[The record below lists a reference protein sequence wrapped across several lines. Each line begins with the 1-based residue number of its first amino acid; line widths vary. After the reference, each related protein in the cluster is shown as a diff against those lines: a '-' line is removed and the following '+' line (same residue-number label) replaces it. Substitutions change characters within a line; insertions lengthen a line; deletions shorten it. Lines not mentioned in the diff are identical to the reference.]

1 MTRSVGKIDDICQQ
15 ISRRDLYDEVRSEL
29 AQGGDV
35 NDNDST
41 YVGCHVLYSCYFTH
55 LGPYAWWK
63 ERDPCLAVVL
73 D

>member
-1 MTRSVGKIDDICQQ
+1 MNALWKLCANGK
-15 ISRRDLYDEVRSEL
+15 LDEVRSEL

-41 YVGCHVLYSCYFTH
+41 YGSTASMWAVMYFCSCYFTH
-55 LGPYAWWK
+55 LGAYAWWK

>member
-1 MTRSVGKIDDICQQ
+1 MNALWKLCANGK
-15 ISRRDLYDEVRSEL
+15 LDEVRSEL